1 MSGKDLGGPPAD
13 PPVRGN
19 LFRKQTGGLD
29 FTPDVGGPAKG
40 VHEDRLAGIARLRDV
55 THIPVAGLAEPA
67 GAEDERAQHA
77 NKSVTDLCRELFK
90 DYQFGLNLIKNNAGL
105 TEFVI
110 PRSALADP
118 DKLLSE
124 WVVSSYHKE

>member
-1 MSGKDLGGPPAD
+1 METPQGRGKKLAGPPAD

-40 VHEDRLAGIARLRDV
+40 VQEDRLAGIARLRDV

-77 NKSVTDLCRELFK
+77 KRVDEPSARHEAKRLAIAHRQDEHT
-90 DYQFGLNLIKNNAGL
+90 AGL
-105 TEFVI
+105 E
-110 PRSALADP
+110 RSANAAQ
-118 DKLLSE
+118 
-124 WVVSSYHKE
+124 